1 MTLILKATKDLC
13 IYMARQGKHIL
24 KNSEVVSAITDE
36 TFVLVNCNQLGN
48 CKGLGLCL
56 RFFAKRCWLIL
67 LIKDIEI
74 LRGYICSGAVPSVV

>member
-1 MTLILKATKDLC
+1 
-13 IYMARQGKHIL
+13 MAKQGKHIL

-56 RFFAKRCWLIL
+56 RFFCEKVLANLIN
-67 LIKDIEI
+67 
-74 LRGYICSGAVPSVV
+74 